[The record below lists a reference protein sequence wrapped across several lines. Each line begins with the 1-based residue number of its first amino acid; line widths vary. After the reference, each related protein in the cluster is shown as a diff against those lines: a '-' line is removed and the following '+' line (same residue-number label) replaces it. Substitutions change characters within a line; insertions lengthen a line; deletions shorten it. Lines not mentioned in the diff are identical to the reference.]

1 MQILSFSYN
10 ILIVKFYSWKMKL
23 MYPCM
28 LRSVKNLHTNN
39 NQKIK
44 KDSYLN
50 IQKIWNKNFQ
60 EIKNIFLSVAN
71 IVVQDRSV
79 DWAVA
84 ALKVAKKENK
94 KKTQLK
100 EFQSLVSL
108 AKSDHNETLNKLL
121 ELIKTKP
128 NGGRKNKIRL
138 LDAEL
143 KANGE
148 ALKHK
153 HTLLEAIIERKE
165 IRKLCQKEVSGCK
178 STIIKLWLIDLKALD
193 LEFVEQFCKN
203 STLEWID

>member
-1 MQILSFSYN
+1 M
-10 ILIVKFYSWKMKL
+10 
-23 MYPCM
+23 
-28 LRSVKNLHTNN
+28 
-39 NQKIK
+39 
-44 KDSYLN
+44 
-50 IQKIWNKNFQ
+50 
-60 EIKNIFLSVAN
+60 
-71 IVVQDRSV
+71 VQDRSV

-128 NGGRKNKIRL
+128 IGGRKNKIRL

-153 HTLLEAIIERKE
+153 HTLLKAIIERKE

-178 STIIKLWLIDLKALD
+178 STIIKLSLVDLKALD

-203 STLEWID
+203 STLE

>member
-1 MQILSFSYN
+1 M
-10 ILIVKFYSWKMKL
+10 
-23 MYPCM
+23 
-28 LRSVKNLHTNN
+28 
-39 NQKIK
+39 
-44 KDSYLN
+44 
-50 IQKIWNKNFQ
+50 
-60 EIKNIFLSVAN
+60 SVAN
-71 IVVQDRSV
+71 RVVQDRSV

-94 KKTQLK
+94 NKTQLK

-128 NGGRKNKIRL
+128 NGGRKNKIWL

-153 HTLLEAIIERKE
+153 HALLGAIIERKK

-178 STIIKLWLIDLKALD
+178 STINL
-193 LEFVEQFCKN
+193 
-203 STLEWID
+203 T

>member
-1 MQILSFSYN
+1 M
-10 ILIVKFYSWKMKL
+10 
-23 MYPCM
+23 
-28 LRSVKNLHTNN
+28 
-39 NQKIK
+39 
-44 KDSYLN
+44 
-50 IQKIWNKNFQ
+50 
-60 EIKNIFLSVAN
+60 SVAN
-71 IVVQDRSV
+71 RVVQDRSV

-100 EFQSLVSL
+100 KFQSLVSL
-108 AKSDHNETLNKLL
+108 AKSDHNETLKKLL

-128 NGGRKNKIRL
+128 NVDRKNKIWL

-153 HTLLEAIIERKE
+153 HTLLGDIIERKK

-178 STIIKLWLIDLKALD
+178 STINL
-193 LEFVEQFCKN
+193 
-203 STLEWID
+203 T

>member
-1 MQILSFSYN
+1 M
-10 ILIVKFYSWKMKL
+10 
-23 MYPCM
+23 
-28 LRSVKNLHTNN
+28 
-39 NQKIK
+39 
-44 KDSYLN
+44 
-50 IQKIWNKNFQ
+50 
-60 EIKNIFLSVAN
+60 SVAN

-100 EFQSLVSL
+100 EFQSLASL
-108 AKSDHNETLNKLL
+108 AKSDHNETLNKIL
-121 ELIKTKP
+121 ELIKIKP

-148 ALKHK
+148 ALNHKHK
-153 HTLLEAIIERKE
+153 HKTPLIGDIIERKK

-178 STIIKLWLIDLKALD
+178 STI
-193 LEFVEQFCKN
+193 
-203 STLEWID
+203 TLT